1 MAANI
6 PVILARDVPNLGH
19 VGELVNVRP
28 GFARNFLLPQ
38 GLALPASPKRVAHF
52 EHQKKL
58 VEHKRR
64 LLRGESEKKATEIA
78 KVQVSLTAKVGDQGK
93 IFGSITSRDI
103 ARALAAQGYNIH
115 HRDVKLGDAIKTVG
129 LHTVDV
135 RLEADVS
142 AQVKVLIIGEIM
154 ETPPKEEA
162 VVEAPAPAAEA
173 AAPAAAPSANAAA
186 PEAAKA

>member
-6 PVILARDVPNLGH
+6 PVILARDVANLGH

-28 GFARNFLLPQ
+28 GYARNWLVPQ
-38 GLALPASPKRVAHF
+38 GLALPASPKRVAQF

-64 LLRGESEKKATEIA
+64 VLRGESEKRAQELS
-78 KVQVSLTAKVGDQGK
+78 KVQVTLTTKVGDQGK

-103 ARALAAQGYNIH
+103 AKALAAQGHAIH
-115 HRDVKLGDAIKTVG
+115 HKDVKLGEPIKTVG

-142 AQVKVLIIGEIM
+142 AQVKVMVVAEV
-154 ETPPKEEA
+154 EAKPEAAEAEEA
-162 VVEAPAPAAEA
+162 APEA
-173 AAPAAAPSANAAA
+173 AAPAAD
-186 PEAAKA
+186 AAKA

>member
-28 GFARNFLLPQ
+28 GFARNWLVPQ
-38 GLALPASPKRVAHF
+38 GLALPASPKRVAQF

-64 LLRGESEKKATEIA
+64 LLRGESEKRAQELS
-78 KVQVSLTAKVGDQGK
+78 KVQVTLSAKVGDQGK
-93 IFGSITSRDI
+93 IFGSITSRDV
-103 ARALAAQGYNIH
+103 ARALSQAGHPIH
-115 HRDVKLGDAIKTVG
+115 HKDVKIGEPIKAIG

-142 AQVKVLIIGEIM
+142 TQVKVLVVAEV
-154 ETPPKEEA
+154 ETTPAPAAEEEA
-162 VVEAPAPAAEA
+162 AAEAPAAEA
-173 AAPAAAPSANAAA
+173 APATAEP
-186 PEAAKA
+186 AAKA